1 MFVAYFT
8 LPMNRDRISVASQ
21 GDVFNGLIFINQ
33 FDDFITTISSTLHYN
48 LLYWQNIPRY
58 FYISYW
64 QFLFLRDE
72 YQRNVDTPIAYFC
85 ILLQTTKSHKN
96 TIIS

>member
-33 FDDFITTISSTLHYN
+33 FEDFITTISSSLHYN
-48 LLYWQNIPRY
+48 FTVYTGKIYPDIFILVIGSFYFFEMNIKETWIR
-58 FYISYW
+58 
-64 QFLFLRDE
+64 Q
-72 YQRNVDTPIAYFC
+72 
-85 ILLQTTKSHKN
+85 SH
-96 TIIS
+96 TFVYYY